1 MMFNKEVNGMNIFK
15 SKLLWIAPIAILI
28 ILAIFSIGFYPA
40 YNPQPKEMPIAIVNH
55 DEGTSIQSKDINI
68 GKNLE
73 DKLKDSNSDEIKW
86 INVDSEKEARKGLD
100 EQKYFGAAIFEED
113 FSKNAMSKTQ
123 KIVMDT
129 KKQEME
135 DKVKSGEIPAAQ
147 AKQMQQKMAQE
158 SSNQDITVKQAQF
171 KTLTNSG
178 ANMQASQMSSNMLK
192 GIGDNLNK
200 QISKQSLDTLDQQN
214 VQIDASDIKDI
225 TTPVNVINKKVNEVK
240 DHQASGNAPFLMFM
254 PVWISS
260 IVASLLLFFA
270 FRTSNNIEISQRII
284 ASIGQMIVGVITA
297 FVGGFGYV
305 YFMSGV
311 LGFDFPDIN
320 KIAIYISISILGFMG
335 LILGVMTWLGMK
347 SIPIFFIAM
356 FFSMQLVTSPKQM
369 LPKFYQ
375 DYIVDWNPFTHYAEY
390 LRELLYMHQ
399 SLEMNSTMWMFV
411 GFIIFGII
419 SSILAAMIR
428 KHSGKRS
435 ELPS

>member
-1 MMFNKEVNGMNIFK
+1 MNIFK

-55 DEGTSIQSKDINI
+55 DEGTSIQNKDINI
-68 GKNLE
+68 GENLE
-73 DKLKDSNSDEIKW
+73 NKLKDSNSDEIKW

-123 KIVMDT
+123 KIVMDN

-158 SSNQDITVKQAQF
+158 SSNQDITVKQAKF

-178 ANMQASQMSSNMLK
+178 ANMQASQMSSNILK

-260 IVASLLLFFA
+260 IVASVLLFFA
-270 FRTSNNIEISQRII
+270 FRTSNNIKISQRII
-284 ASIGQMIVGVITA
+284 ASIGQMIVGMMTA

>member
-1 MMFNKEVNGMNIFK
+1 MNIFK

-68 GKNLE
+68 CKNLE

-158 SSNQDITVKQAQF
+158 SSNQNITVKQAQF

>member
-158 SSNQDITVKQAQF
+158 SSNQNITVKQAQF

-428 KHSGKRS
+428 KHSGKQS

>member
-129 KKQEME
+129 KKKEME

-147 AKQMQQKMAQE
+147 SKQMQQKMAQE

>member
-1 MMFNKEVNGMNIFK
+1 MNIFK

-147 AKQMQQKMAQE
+147 SKQMQQKMAQE

-270 FRTSNNIEISQRII
+270 FRTSNNVEISQRII
-284 ASIGQMIVGVITA
+284 ASVGQMIVGVITA

>member
-1 MMFNKEVNGMNIFK
+1 MNIFK

-129 KKQEME
+129 KKKEME

-305 YFMSGV
+305 YFMSGL

>member
-1 MMFNKEVNGMNIFK
+1 MNIFK

-55 DEGTSIQSKDINI
+55 DEGTSIQNKDINI
-68 GKNLE
+68 GGNLE

-123 KIVMDT
+123 KIVMDN

-178 ANMQASQMSSNMLK
+178 ANMQASQMSSNILK

-240 DHQASGNAPFLMFM
+240 DHQANGNAPFLMFM

>member
-1 MMFNKEVNGMNIFK
+1 
-15 SKLLWIAPIAILI
+15 
-28 ILAIFSIGFYPA
+28 
-40 YNPQPKEMPIAIVNH
+40 
-55 DEGTSIQSKDINI
+55 
-68 GKNLE
+68 
-73 DKLKDSNSDEIKW
+73 
-86 INVDSEKEARKGLD
+86 
-100 EQKYFGAAIFEED
+100 
-113 FSKNAMSKTQ
+113 
-123 KIVMDT
+123 
-129 KKQEME
+129 
-135 DKVKSGEIPAAQ
+135 
-147 AKQMQQKMAQE
+147 
-158 SSNQDITVKQAQF
+158 
-171 KTLTNSG
+171 
-178 ANMQASQMSSNMLK
+178 MSSNMLK

>member
-270 FRTSNNIEISQRII
+270 FRTSNNVEISQRII
-284 ASIGQMIVGVITA
+284 ASVGQMIVGVITA

>member
-1 MMFNKEVNGMNIFK
+1 MNIFK

-158 SSNQDITVKQAQF
+158 SSNQNITVKQAQF

>member
-1 MMFNKEVNGMNIFK
+1 MNIFK
-15 SKLLWIAPIAILI
+15 SKLLWISPIAILT

-68 GKNLE
+68 GENLE

-123 KIVMDT
+123 KIVMDN

-135 DKVKSGEIPAAQ
+135 DKVKSGEISAAR

-158 SSNQDITVKQAQF
+158 SSNQGITVKQAQF

-178 ANMQASQMSSNMLK
+178 ANMQASQMSSNILK
-192 GIGDNLNK
+192 SIGDNLNK
-200 QISKQSLDTLDQQN
+200 QITKQSLDTLDQQN

-225 TTPVNVINKKVNEVK
+225 TTPVNIINKKVNEVK

-270 FRTSNNIEISQRII
+270 FRTSNNVEISQRII
-284 ASIGQMIVGVITA
+284 ASIGQLIVGVITA

-356 FFSMQLVTSPKQM
+356 FFSMQLVTSTKQM

>member
-1 MMFNKEVNGMNIFK
+1 MFNKEVNGMNIFK

>member
-1 MMFNKEVNGMNIFK
+1 MNIFK

>member
-1 MMFNKEVNGMNIFK
+1 MNIFK

-68 GKNLE
+68 GGNLA

-100 EQKYFGAAIFEED
+100 EQKYFGVAIFEED

-123 KIVMDT
+123 KIVMDN

-135 DKVKSGEIPAAQ
+135 DKVKSGKIPAAQ

-158 SSNQDITVKQAQF
+158 SSNQDITVKQAHF

-178 ANMQASQMSSNMLK
+178 ANMQASQMSSNILK

-240 DHQASGNAPFLMFM
+240 DHQGSGNAPFLMFM

-270 FRTSNNIEISQRII
+270 FRTSNNVEISQRII

-305 YFMSGV
+305 YFMSGM

-335 LILGVMTWLGMK
+335 LILGIMTWLGMK

>member
-1 MMFNKEVNGMNIFK
+1 MNIFK
-15 SKLLWIAPIAILI
+15 SKLLWISPIAILI

-68 GKNLE
+68 GENLE

-123 KIVMDT
+123 KIVMDN

-135 DKVKSGEIPAAQ
+135 DKVKSGEISAAQ

-158 SSNQDITVKQAQF
+158 SSNQGITVKQAQF

-178 ANMQASQMSSNMLK
+178 ANMQASQMSSNILK
-192 GIGDNLNK
+192 SIGDNLNK

-225 TTPVNVINKKVNEVK
+225 TTPVNIINKKVNEVK

-270 FRTSNNIEISQRII
+270 FRTSNNVEISQRII
-284 ASIGQMIVGVITA
+284 ASIGQLIVGVITA

-356 FFSMQLVTSPKQM
+356 FFSMQLVTSAKQM

>member
-1 MMFNKEVNGMNIFK
+1 MNIFK

-129 KKQEME
+129 KKKEME
-135 DKVKSGEIPAAQ
+135 DKVKSGEIPAVQ

-305 YFMSGV
+305 YFMSGL

>member
-68 GKNLE
+68 GENLE

-86 INVDSEKEARKGLD
+86 INVDSEKEARKGLN

-123 KIVMDT
+123 KIVMDN

-135 DKVKSGEIPAAQ
+135 DKVKSGEIPTAQ

-178 ANMQASQMSSNMLK
+178 ANMQASQMSSNILK

-200 QISKQSLDTLDQQN
+200 QISKQSLDTLEQQN

-270 FRTSNNIEISQRII
+270 FRTSNNVEISQRII

-305 YFMSGV
+305 YFMSDV

>member
-1 MMFNKEVNGMNIFK
+1 MNIFK

-68 GKNLE
+68 GENLE

-86 INVDSEKEARKGLD
+86 INVDSEKEARKGLN

-123 KIVMDT
+123 KIVMDN

-135 DKVKSGEIPAAQ
+135 DKVKSGEIPTAQ

-178 ANMQASQMSSNMLK
+178 ANMQASQMSSNILK

-200 QISKQSLDTLDQQN
+200 QIFKQSLDTLEQQN

-270 FRTSNNIEISQRII
+270 FRTSNNVEISQRII

-305 YFMSGV
+305 YFMSDV

>member
-123 KIVMDT
+123 KIVMDN

-147 AKQMQQKMAQE
+147 SKQMQQKMAQE

-270 FRTSNNIEISQRII
+270 FRTSNNVEISQRII
-284 ASIGQMIVGVITA
+284 ASVGQMIVGVITA

>member
-68 GKNLE
+68 GENLE

-123 KIVMDT
+123 KIVMDN

>member
-1 MMFNKEVNGMNIFK
+1 MNIFK

-129 KKQEME
+129 KKKEME

-158 SSNQDITVKQAQF
+158 SSNQNITVKQAQF

>member
-147 AKQMQQKMAQE
+147 SKQMQQKMAQE

>member
-68 GKNLE
+68 GENLE

-123 KIVMDT
+123 KIVMDN

-147 AKQMQQKMAQE
+147 SKQMQQKMAQE

>member
-1 MMFNKEVNGMNIFK
+1 MNIFK

-158 SSNQDITVKQAQF
+158 SSNQNITVKQAQF

-284 ASIGQMIVGVITA
+284 ASIGQMIVGMITA

>member
-1 MMFNKEVNGMNIFK
+1 MNIFK

-158 SSNQDITVKQAQF
+158 SSNQNITVKQAQF

-225 TTPVNVINKKVNEVK
+225 TTTVNVINKKVNEVK

>member
-1 MMFNKEVNGMNIFK
+1 MNIFK

-335 LILGVMTWLGMK
+335 LILGVMTWLAMK

-428 KHSGKRS
+428 KDSGKRS

>member
-1 MMFNKEVNGMNIFK
+1 MNIFK

-40 YNPQPKEMPIAIVNH
+40 YNPQPKEMPIAIVNY

-68 GKNLE
+68 GENLE

-100 EQKYFGAAIFEED
+100 EQKYVGAAIFEKD

-123 KIVMDT
+123 KIVMDN

-178 ANMQASQMSSNMLK
+178 ANMQASQMSSNILK

-225 TTPVNVINKKVNEVK
+225 TTPVNVINKKMNEVK

-270 FRTSNNIEISQRII
+270 FRTSNNVEISQRII

>member
-158 SSNQDITVKQAQF
+158 SSNQNITVKQAQF

-192 GIGDNLNK
+192 GIGDNLNE

>member
-1 MMFNKEVNGMNIFK
+1 MFNKEVNNMNIFK
-15 SKLLWIAPIAILI
+15 SKLLWAAPIAILI

-55 DEGTSIQSKDINI
+55 DEGTSIQNKDINI
-68 GKNLE
+68 GENLE
-73 DKLKDSNSDEIKW
+73 DKLKDSDSNEIKW
-86 INVDSEKEARKGLD
+86 VNVDSEKEARKGLD
-100 EQKYFGAAIFEED
+100 EQKYFGAAIFEKD

-123 KIVMDT
+123 KVVMDS

-135 DKVKSGEIPAAQ
+135 DKVKSGEMPAAQ
-147 AKQMQQKMAQE
+147 AKQIQQKMSE
-158 SSNQDITVKQAQF
+158 SSSSQGITVKQAEF

-178 ANMQASQMSSNMLK
+178 ANMQASQMSSSVLT

-200 QISKQSLDTLDQQN
+200 QISEQALDTLDKQN
-214 VQIDASDIKDI
+214 VKVNASDIKDI
-225 TTPVNVINKKVNEVK
+225 TTPVNVVNKKVNEVK

-260 IVASLLLFFA
+260 IVVSILLFFA
-270 FRTSNNIEISQRII
+270 FRTSNIVKISQRII
-284 ASIGQMIVGVITA
+284 ASLGQMILSVITA
-297 FVGGFGYV
+297 FIGGFGYV

-320 KIAIYISISILGFMG
+320 KIAIYISISILGFIG

-347 SIPIFFIAM
+347 AIPIFFIAM

-375 DYIVDWNPFTHYAEY
+375 DYIVNWNPFTHYAEY

-419 SSILAAMIR
+419 SSLLAAIIR

>member
-129 KKQEME
+129 KKKEME

-158 SSNQDITVKQAQF
+158 SSNQNITVKQAQF

>member
-158 SSNQDITVKQAQF
+158 SSNQNITVKQAQF

-284 ASIGQMIVGVITA
+284 ASVGQMIVGVITA

>member
-214 VQIDASDIKDI
+214 VKIDASDIKDI

>member
-1 MMFNKEVNGMNIFK
+1 MVFNKEVNGMNIFK

-68 GKNLE
+68 GENLA

-123 KIVMDT
+123 KIVMDN

-135 DKVKSGEIPAAQ
+135 DKVKSGKIPAAQ

-158 SSNQDITVKQAQF
+158 SSNQDITVKQAHF

-178 ANMQASQMSSNMLK
+178 ANMQASQMSSNILK

-200 QISKQSLDTLDQQN
+200 QISKQSLATLDQQN

-270 FRTSNNIEISQRII
+270 FRTSNNVEISQRII

-305 YFMSGV
+305 YFMSGM

>member
-68 GKNLE
+68 GENLE

-158 SSNQDITVKQAQF
+158 SSNQNITVKQAQF